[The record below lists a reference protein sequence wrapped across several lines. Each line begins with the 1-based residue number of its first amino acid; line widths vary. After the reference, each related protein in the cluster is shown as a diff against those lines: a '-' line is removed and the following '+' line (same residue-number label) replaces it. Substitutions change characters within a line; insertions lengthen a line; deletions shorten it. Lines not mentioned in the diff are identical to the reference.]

1 MVDIKFVIHE
11 VARYEERFE
20 NFFFPSQTNTIEFHR
35 KKKGFKHKILQTTK
49 NKPKLN
55 MMNKTMSEITMII

>member
-20 NFFFPSQTNTIEFHR
+20 NFFFLRRRTQ
-35 KKKGFKHKILQTTK
+35 
-49 NKPKLN
+49 
-55 MMNKTMSEITMII
+55 